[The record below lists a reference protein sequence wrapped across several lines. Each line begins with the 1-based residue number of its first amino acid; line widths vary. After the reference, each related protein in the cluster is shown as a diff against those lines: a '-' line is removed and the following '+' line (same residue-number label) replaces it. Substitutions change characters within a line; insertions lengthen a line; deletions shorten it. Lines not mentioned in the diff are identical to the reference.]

1 MRRSRRLILGCVAAA
16 WASLMLGRLHPF
28 GDAGL
33 AGGAS
38 DVQAGSIGAQGRA
51 PILGHDPAPAEVRD
65 LLMEKCADCHST
77 ETRSHFYGRFAP
89 ASWLMERDIL
99 AGRQHLNLSA
109 WDSYSPEQREMLKA
123 KMLQQVKAGTMPL
136 PQYLLVHWAA
146 HISDADIKT
155 LQQWAR
161 EEALPTGKAM
171 PAAQT
176 IAIASAAG
184 GAGEAARGKDVFEK
198 RCTGCHGMETDREG
212 PRLAGVYGRASGAVT
227 GFGYSEALRKAHL
240 VWNESTLDQWLV
252 DPDKLV
258 PGNDME
264 FHVAKPDERR
274 DLIRFLKQS
283 AGDTGH
289 TR

>member
-16 WASLMLGRLHPF
+16 WVSLMLGRLHPF

-33 AGGAS
+33 AGGGS
-38 DVQAGSIGAQGRA
+38 DVQAGSSGTQGQV
-51 PILGHDPAPAEVRD
+51 PILGHDPAPAQVRA

-77 ETRSHFYGRFAP
+77 ETRTHFYARFAP

-99 AGRQHLNLSA
+99 EGRQHLNLSA
-109 WDSYSPEQREMLKA
+109 WDSYSPEQRETLKA
-123 KMLQQVKAGTMPL
+123 KMVQQVKAGTMPL

-146 HISDADIKT
+146 HISDADVKT

-161 EEALPTGKAM
+161 QEASPADKTT

-176 IAIASAAG
+176 IATASEAG
-184 GAGEAARGKDVFEK
+184 GEGETARGKDVFEK
-198 RCTGCHGMETDREG
+198 RCTGCHAIETDREG
-212 PRLAGVYGRASGAVT
+212 PRLAGVYGRASGAVA
-227 GFGYSEALRKAHL
+227 GFGYSEALKKAHL
-240 VWNESTLDQWLV
+240 VWNDSTLDQWLA

-274 DLIRFLKQS
+274 ELIRFLKLS
-283 AGDTGH
+283 SGEAGH